1 MRRERAK
8 QNTGLRLRTVYFL
21 LVLLVVGASAVW
33 FYTTVRVAE
42 VYREVVQASDTF
54 IKSRES
60 AEEMREGSD
69 ELTENVRS
77 FVATGN
83 TMYLWEYFETANVS
97 KKRTNAL
104 NALDELTSNPKA
116 YKALQTA
123 MHTSIELMVRELYA
137 MKLAATANG
146 SDTSLYPIAVQ
157 RVRLSWQDTL
167 LSPEEMR
174 EKAIASLF
182 DEEYHQK
189 KELIISNSKLC
200 EEDLQKETNRL
211 QEEASSRFERVLSW
225 QRNIFFWILFLML
238 SALLFTWL
246 MLVKPLQRGVLRI
259 RSKLPILNE
268 GSREFRILAN
278 AYNAMFDENRQ
289 RTGQLTYDAT
299 HDSLT
304 TLYNRNGYDFLCK
317 YVDFQSSA
325 MLLIDIDD
333 FKDINDTYGH
343 AVGDTVLRFV
353 ADTLKANFR
362 FSDLICRLGG
372 DEFTVI
378 MRKTGPVYKEMIG
391 KKIETINK
399 ALQEPET
406 GLPPTSISV
415 GVVFGRDGHSAQSM
429 YELADQALYSVKNN
443 GKKSCEFCV

>member
-1 MRRERAK
+1 MKRERAK
-8 QNTGLRLRTVYFL
+8 QNTGLRLHTVNFL
-21 LVLLVVGASAVW
+21 LVWLVVIASAVLI
-33 FYTTVRVAE
+33 YTTLHVSQS
-42 VYREVVQASDTF
+42 YREVLEVSDTF
-54 IKSRES
+54 IKSRQS
-60 AEEMREGSD
+60 AEEMQEGSD
-69 ELTENVRS
+69 ELTENARS
-77 FVATGN
+77 FVVTGN

-104 NALDELTSNPKA
+104 NALNEITSNSKA
-116 YKALQTA
+116 YKSLQTA
-123 MHTSIELMVRELYA
+123 MYTSIELMVRELYA

-146 SDTSLYPIAVQ
+146 SDISLYPTAVQ
-157 RVRLSWQDTL
+157 RVRLTWQDAL

-174 EKAIASLF
+174 EKAITSLF

-189 KELIISNSKLC
+189 KELIISNSRLC
-200 EEDLQKETNRL
+200 AEELQKETARL
-211 QEEASSRFERVLSW
+211 HEEASSRFEYALFW
-225 QRNIFFWILFLML
+225 QRNIFFGMLFLML
-238 SALLFTWL
+238 FAVLFTRI
-246 MLVKPLQRGVLRI
+246 MVIKPLQRGVLRI

-278 AYNAMFDENRQ
+278 AYNVMFDENRQ
-289 RTGQLTYDAT
+289 RTGQLTYDAS

-304 TLYNRNGYDFLCK
+304 TLYNRNGYKFLCRH
-317 YVDFQSSA
+317 VDFKTSA

-362 FSDLICRLGG
+362 FSDLVCRLGG
-372 DEFTVI
+372 DEFAVI
-378 MRKTGPVYKEMIG
+378 MRKTGPVYKEMIV
-391 KKIETINK
+391 KKIEAINK
-399 ALQEPET
+399 TLQNPET

-429 YELADQALYSVKNN
+429 YELADQALYRVKNN
-443 GKKSCEFCV
+443 GKKSYEFCV

>member
-1 MRRERAK
+1 MKRERAK
-8 QNTGLRLRTVYFL
+8 QNTGLRLHTVNFL
-21 LVLLVVGASAVW
+21 LVWLVVIASAVLI
-33 FYTTVRVAE
+33 YTTLHVSQS
-42 VYREVVQASDTF
+42 YREVIEVSDTF
-54 IKSRES
+54 IKSRQS
-60 AEEMREGSD
+60 AEEMQEGSD
-69 ELTENVRS
+69 ELTENARS
-77 FVATGN
+77 FVVTGN

-104 NALDELTSNPKA
+104 NALDEITSNSKA
-116 YKALQTA
+116 YKSLQTA
-123 MHTSIELMVRELYA
+123 MYTSIELMVRELYA

-146 SDTSLYPIAVQ
+146 SDISLYPTAVQ
-157 RVRLSWQDTL
+157 RVRLTWQDAL

-174 EKAIASLF
+174 EKAITSLF

-189 KELIISNSKLC
+189 KELIISNSRLC
-200 EEDLQKETNRL
+200 AEELQKETARL
-211 QEEASSRFERVLSW
+211 HEEASSRFEYALFW
-225 QRNIFFWILFLML
+225 QRNIFFGMLLLML
-238 SALLFTWL
+238 FAVLFTRI
-246 MLVKPLQRGVLRI
+246 MVIKPLQRGVLRI

-278 AYNAMFDENRQ
+278 AYNVMFDENRQ
-289 RTGQLTYDAT
+289 RTGQLTYDAS

-304 TLYNRNGYDFLCK
+304 TLYNRNGYEFLCRH
-317 YVDFQSSA
+317 VDFKTSA

-378 MRKTGPVYKEMIG
+378 MRKTGPVYKEMIV
-391 KKIETINK
+391 KKIEAINK
-399 ALQEPET
+399 TLQNPET

-429 YELADQALYSVKNN
+429 YELADQALYRVKNN
-443 GKKSCEFCV
+443 GKKSYEFCV

>member
-1 MRRERAK
+1 MKRERAK

-21 LVLLVVGASAVW
+21 LVWLVIVASAVLI
-33 FYTTVRVAE
+33 YTTVHVSQS
-42 VYREVVQASDTF
+42 YREVIEVSDTF
-54 IKSRES
+54 IKSRKS

-77 FVATGN
+77 FVVTGN

-104 NALDELTSNPKA
+104 NALDEITSNSKA

-123 MHTSIELMVRELYA
+123 MYTSIELMVRELYA

-146 SDTSLYPIAVQ
+146 SDISLYPTAVQ
-157 RVRLSWQDTL
+157 RVRLTWQDAL

-174 EKAIASLF
+174 EKAITSLF

-189 KELIISNSKLC
+189 KELIISNARLC
-200 EEDLQKETNRL
+200 AEELQKETTRL
-211 QEEASSRFERVLSW
+211 HEEASSRFENTLFW
-225 QRNIFFWILFLML
+225 QRNIFFGVLLLMI
-238 SALLFTWL
+238 FTVIFTRI
-246 MLVKPLQRGVLRI
+246 MIIKPLQRGVLRI

-278 AYNAMFDENRQ
+278 AYNVMFDESRQ

-304 TLYNRNGYDFLCK
+304 TLYNRNGYDLLCK
-317 YVDFQSSA
+317 YVDFKTSA

-362 FSDLICRLGG
+362 FSDLVCRLGG
-372 DEFTVI
+372 DEFAVI
-378 MRKTGPVYKEMIG
+378 MRKTGPVYKEMIV
-391 KKIETINK
+391 KKIEAINK
-399 ALQEPET
+399 TLQNPET

-429 YELADQALYSVKNN
+429 YELADQALYRVKNN
-443 GKKSCEFCV
+443 GKKSYEFCV